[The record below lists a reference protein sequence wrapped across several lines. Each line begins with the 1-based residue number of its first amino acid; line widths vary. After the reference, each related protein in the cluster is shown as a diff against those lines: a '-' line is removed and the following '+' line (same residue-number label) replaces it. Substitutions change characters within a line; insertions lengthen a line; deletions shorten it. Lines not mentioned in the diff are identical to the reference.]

1 MTKFHVF
8 SAVIIHGDGHQTL
21 IRIRIYQTVQAA
33 YPDLSESPGCRSG
46 MNPRR
51 LVWCGRSTLRP
62 SYLNPT
68 VEFTNFLKLMIAGW
82 KASEVARC
90 HRTETAGGGEERGLP
105 HDQQRAAQAGT
116 QVSPH
121 GQRGD
126 RLHQAGPRGSN
137 HNQAG
142 GASVVIHLL

>member
-1 MTKFHVF
+1 ME
-8 SAVIIHGDGHQTL
+8 IW
-21 IRIRIYQTVQAA
+21 
-33 YPDLSESPGCRSG
+33 SG
-46 MNPRR
+46 MFIPDPGFKKALDPGSAT
-51 LVWCGRSTLRP
+51 LVTPVLISWST
-62 SYLNPT
+62 
-68 VEFTNFLKLMIAGW
+68 VGW

-90 HRTETAGGGEERGLP
+90 HRTETAGWGEERGLP

-116 QVSPH
+116 QVSPL

-142 GASVVIHLL
+142 FGCNTLFIYKGLVLLIRIRISRVHMFLGLPDPDPLVRDPDPSITKETK